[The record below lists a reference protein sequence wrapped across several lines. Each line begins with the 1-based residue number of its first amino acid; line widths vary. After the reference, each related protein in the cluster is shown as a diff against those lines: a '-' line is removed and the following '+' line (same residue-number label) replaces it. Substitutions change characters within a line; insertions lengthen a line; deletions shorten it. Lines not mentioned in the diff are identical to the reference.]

1 MFWYKPANLAFDLEK
16 LFIDR
21 FFAAAREGGGLRHHT
36 WQQENEILDQGF
48 GLNLSANQ
56 MAREGGFTSSHMAT
70 GKWNFRPRIW
80 FKFISQSDGRILTY
94 KKNHFEKRQC
104 GSTDCSVVVSGRKIR
119 SQSCVRLHCISFT
132 ALATAS
138 CQEIKIEKETLG
150 TDNLF

>member
-16 LFIDR
+16 LFMDR
-21 FFAAAREGGGLRHHT
+21 FFAAVREVLPKRVT
-36 WQQENEILDQGF
+36 SLTRAWQQL
-48 GLNLSANQ
+48 
-56 MAREGGFTSSHMAT
+56 
-70 GKWNFRPRIW
+70 NFRPRIW
-80 FKFISQSDGRILTY
+80 SRFISQSDGRILTY
-94 KKNHFEKRQC
+94 KKNHFVKRQC

-138 CQEIKIEKETLG
+138 CHEIKIEKETLG